1 MWLCSNDQSMKGA
14 LGYMFGWEPD
24 GWLLMVADGCRWL
37 PMVADGSREDINYC
51 FQEVQDSEI
60 DAGAAINYKIKWHLL
75 SAAGSLR
82 RASSNQ

>member
-1 MWLCSNDQSMKGA
+1 
-14 LGYMFGWEPD
+14 
-24 GWLLMVADGCRWL
+24 
-37 PMVADGSREDINYC
+37 MVADGSRVDINYY